1 MYDIF
6 QELGLDEL
14 VDFSDMKLLHDHVG
28 GHYPTLIDFLKQGN
42 VDRAESELHLLF
54 HTIESQ
60 KLADL
65 DDVFSFFDETGDGS
79 ISLDEFKLALKKL
92 HVDTKLK
99 DREVETLMRRFAHH
113 GDGEGY
119 HVDGNH
125 IDYSDF
131 LDYFGTGHDFLKAQS
146 TMADI
151 VIYMQQLVA
160 VSKHKEKHSVSLSH
174 SMSVHSPLHL
184 NSVLESNR
192 ESSLKFSEFG
202 KILGNINTQM
212 SRVAEDNDDPN
223 KWWSDDSEVA
233 ESIAG
238 DKSDRSERIERGVE
252 DRTGAFLGKRTET
265 EEEEEEEEEEEDE
278 EWTRPYIPPRAP
290 ESPRFTLSPQN
301 QYEKKQSDNETK
313 DSRTSSPTS
322 TPATTFST
330 ASPAMSP
337 TTSPTSLE
345 LAHAMETLEDRLTA
359 KMERA
364 IRFNEAAKKKRQE
377 MENKELENK
386 VLSTR
391 KMII

>member
-1 MYDIF
+1 VEREERLMVLTSILRQLLESNDNESTMRRFSTFNLSSGNNNHALDNNNNSNNSNNSNNNNNNSHDKFEQLCQNAEGTDTAKDHLEWDAMYDIF

-233 ESIAG
+233 ESIA
-238 DKSDRSERIERGVE
+238 V
-252 DRTGAFLGKRTET
+252 
-265 EEEEEEEEEEEDE
+265 
-278 EWTRPYIPPRAP
+278 
-290 ESPRFTLSPQN
+290 
-301 QYEKKQSDNETK
+301 
-313 DSRTSSPTS
+313 
-322 TPATTFST
+322 
-330 ASPAMSP
+330 
-337 TTSPTSLE
+337 E
-345 LAHAMETLEDRLTA
+345 LAQAL
-359 KMERA
+359 
-364 IRFNEAAKKKRQE
+364 
-377 MENKELENK
+377 
-386 VLSTR
+386 
-391 KMII
+391 